1 MNDLKLCSHTH
12 DDGRPCQAI
21 AVHQSPFCYF
31 HRKLH
36 QPSALPGDRHY
47 QPPFFDSHASLQIAA
62 THLYQAFLAGKLDLK
77 PVTVMLNLLR
87 LASKELT
94 AAERQRRQEEREQKQ
109 AARQQPIAE
118 RKPNAEKLDKPQSP
132 AKSAAANVGQAVLP
146 VGPSEAPLAGK
157 LPQPAAYKGE
167 RIVDPY
173 GCLAHLKE
181 ASAR

>member
-77 PVTVMLNLLR
+77 SVTVMLNLLR

-118 RKPNAEKLDKPQSP
+118 RKLKVDKPESH
-132 AKSAAANVGQAVLP
+132 VGQAVLP

-181 ASAR
+181 AAAK